1 MFRLKKGVLPN
12 RVNLLFYL
20 WSILLAMPYLN
31 IFLKVGT
38 GEWNRT
44 GSNLDIRIKSVVVLL
59 IMSVAVLSILKKRD
73 LSLNRLILRF
83 LIPSLFML
91 ACYIS
96 SDFVNNNVFMSG
108 EHIRLSS
115 YVFCFIFTSLAISG
129 RVRLNQVLEGLR
141 MFFWLTMVFVV
152 LCVIFDKQNESQR
165 LGSGFVDSNYLGATL
180 TLGLIYPA
188 SIFSRSSFF
197 QKFLLILAGMSIFYA
212 IILTGSN
219 GALLNI
225 GIVVLF
231 LNIRASF
238 ASLIKIFGIVL
249 FLVAGLFVASATSEL
264 RILALLSGESSAVNE
279 SVGSRLS
286 QYINFFETFG
296 QNLLTG
302 IGSQRIPE
310 VIGRE
315 MHNSILRPALSGGLI
330 ALLSWLI
337 ILRNFSQILL
347 ERRVGRL
354 LGAFYGGWL
363 VQSLTLPQETLTIFW
378 FLFTIMLAV
387 IIHKRSL
394 RKFE

>member
-310 VIGRE
+310 VIGQE